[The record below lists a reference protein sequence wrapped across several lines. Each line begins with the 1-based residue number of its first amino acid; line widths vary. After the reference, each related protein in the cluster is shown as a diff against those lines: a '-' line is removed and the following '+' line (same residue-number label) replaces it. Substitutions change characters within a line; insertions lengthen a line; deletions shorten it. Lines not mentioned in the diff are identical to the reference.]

1 MNLFRTLRGVTFL
14 GLAGAGLSGCLSAP
28 SYSNTPEIEFRDVKV
43 TRIPRANGNIGRDTL
58 EFVLGF
64 RDGDG
69 DLGLSDQD
77 LAVAPFNIKTGGHN
91 GRGNSYNYFIQPYKL
106 NPVTKKFDFYVTP
119 AQPPFPA
126 GVVGE
131 YDSQY
136 PRLNGADGRPAPL
149 KGELR
154 YKLPIS
160 IDGTVFNT
168 GDVFHFEI
176 SILDRGLHESN
187 KIITSDVTL

>member
-1 MNLFRTLRGVTFL
+1 MNLFRTLRGVAFL
-14 GLAGAGLSGCLSAP
+14 GLAGTGLSGCLNAP
-28 SYSNTPEIEFRDVKV
+28 SYSTTPEIEFKEVKV
-43 TRIPRANGNIGRDTL
+43 TRIPGVNGNVGRDTL

-69 DLGLSDQD
+69 DLGLGPQD
-77 LAVAPFNIKTGGHN
+77 LAVAPFNTKTGGHN
-91 GRGNSYNYFIQPYKL
+91 NRGYSYNYFIQPYKRNAVSKL
-106 NPVTKKFDFYVTP
+106 FEFFVTP
-119 AQPPFPA
+119 AQPPFP
-126 GVVGE
+126 GGIVGE

-154 YKLPIS
+154 YKLPLS
-160 IDGTVFNT
+160 LDGTVFAP
-168 GDVFHFEI
+168 GQVFRFEI

-187 KIITSDVTL
+187 KITTSEVTL